1 MAWTTPKTWAT
12 DEVLTA
18 ADMNAQLR
26 DNMNYLSA
34 LRVYDQTNI
43 DQTVYTTTS
52 ATWANV
58 HANLTCVLTPK
69 STRVLVL
76 AFATTFLSN
85 AAGTGELR
93 LYCTSTAASDTYCS
107 VVTNRALDI
116 SMAWVFSSLTPD
128 TEYTF
133 SIQFRETDSA
143 TFSVNY
149 AATAVGSWIY
159 AMEV

>member
-18 ADMNAQLR
+18 ADLNAQLR
-26 DNMNYLSA
+26 DNLNYLSG
-34 LRVYDQTNI
+34 LRVYDQTN
-43 DQTVYTTTS
+43 VYLTAATTTS
-52 ATWANV
+52 ATFANV
-58 HANLTCVLTPK
+58 HSTLTCVLTPK

-76 AFATTFLSN
+76 ANATTFMSN
-85 AAGTGELR
+85 DAGTGELR

-107 VVTNRALDI
+107 VVQNRAMDI
-116 SMAWVFSSLTPD
+116 AMAWVFSSLTPD

-133 SIQFRETDSA
+133 SIQFRRVTTG
-143 TFSVNY
+143 TFNVNY
-149 AATAVGSWIY
+149 GPNCVGSWIM